1 MISNFWKKITL
12 FNAALLIIVLRIYGP
27 LTNYIDDNAENNTIF
42 AKSGENG
49 YPFTDLLN
57 YNLNDINQV
66 TTSLINKNKNNKSLI
81 PITQITTNRCP
92 FLKKIEICN
101 DNKECFEEINN
112 IKEGNFLYH
121 KEDEYNN
128 TKIINNDKII
138 NLIQEQNQFLY
149 EKNNMIEISFY
160 NKIIDGYSAYLSI
173 LSNDINLIKTV
184 TQNENK
190 MNNLLFLYTLYI
202 KSYTINDKI
211 KNDIKINKLLE
222 YQEENINKE
231 INTLNDLKMN
241 QLMLIMNKI
250 IKENVINCIPDLDI
264 RYSFFI
270 DFQSIYAMLQTIFNI
285 KENYNIRVFDFLLIK
300 LTNVIHSIFV
310 LDEKIK
316 EKSEIFGL
324 IQKYCFYVYW
334 TIAGII
340 IFYCNKYFI
349 RHKEFYKSKN
359 RTVKNINS
367 NAEYKKY
374 LKYQENIN
382 KIQKKN
388 RSKYTKEEIEMI
400 NKLTKDQ
407 KD

>member
-66 TTSLINKNKNNKSLI
+66 TTSLINKNNKSLI